1 MLENQQQITL
11 SKTEEENNKD
21 KNINQYNRITK
32 AKLILFRRTV
42 RLNFWQEKKN
52 IQILLSGRI
61 KANGHPDPTL
71 KG

>member
-11 SKTEEENNKD
+11 PKTEEENNKD

-52 IQILLSGRI
+52 I
-61 KANGHPDPTL
+61 
-71 KG
+71 